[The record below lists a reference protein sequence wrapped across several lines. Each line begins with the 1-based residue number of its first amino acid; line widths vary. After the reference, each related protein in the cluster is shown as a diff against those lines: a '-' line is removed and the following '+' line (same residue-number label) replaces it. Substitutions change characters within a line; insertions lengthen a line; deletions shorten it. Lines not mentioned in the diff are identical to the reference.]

1 MLCIILYK
9 MCYISKF
16 RLSTIFNPVYNIFR
30 SSLISIKRNVN
41 TLILSCANLW
51 IYRRIQGERAPC
63 HAPWNSKGV
72 NHIKNWFFYLKNLA
86 LAPIAFFR
94 GARRGGQNFLSK
106 HRFFCSAHSL
116 EKSCIRPCLLFTPS
130 TKGNMMLSI
139 QRGIFVPKREC
150 MYQGV

>member
-41 TLILSCANLW
+41 TLILSCANLR
-51 IYRRIQGERAPC
+51 IYRRFQGERAPC

-72 NHIKNWFFYLKNLA
+72 NHIKNWFFYFKNLA

-94 GARRGGQNFLSK
+94 GARRGGQNFFYQNTD
-106 HRFFCSAHSL
+106 FFAAPTHLKNPVSAPVYYL
-116 EKSCIRPCLLFTPS
+116 PLRLKEIWC
-130 TKGNMMLSI
+130 
-139 QRGIFVPKREC
+139 
-150 MYQGV
+150 